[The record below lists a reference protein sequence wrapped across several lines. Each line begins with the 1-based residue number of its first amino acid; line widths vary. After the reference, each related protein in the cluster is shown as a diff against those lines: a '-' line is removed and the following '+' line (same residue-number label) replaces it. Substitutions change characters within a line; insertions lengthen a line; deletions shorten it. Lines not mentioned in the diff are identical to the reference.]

1 MNLCEI
7 FRARLATAEDSTE
20 RLYQLNWCEFIL
32 PSARESFLSEKGSIF
47 FKATVADLSG
57 QIHVVARGQ
66 AALGLT
72 GVGSKEEFLREA
84 EDLSLPLIAS
94 CRLLMRPDHGL
105 LVVEASPQD
114 LTHHPTLASQ
124 LMSPLLVACP
134 AMPSS
139 IVPAKLENLIT
150 SAMYPLAVSLNQG
163 EKAIACAR
171 ALVLLISNQKSKL
184 TKCGEAGFF
193 VETQNVSDP
202 YGAAGYTTRCLST
215 LENCV
220 RMRLDPP
227 TGGRLCFLAT
237 VRRLSCPECTCSETM
252 RCPRC
257 KSLLR
262 STSDM
267 RMLCC
272 AKHGSQ
278 SGLCRGLR
286 RQLAS
291 AVLCRDRRQTCKP
304 SLQEPSVLRAEFLTA
319 S

>member
-1 MNLCEI
+1 
-7 FRARLATAEDSTE
+7 
-20 RLYQLNWCEFIL
+20 
-32 PSARESFLSEKGSIF
+32 
-47 FKATVADLSG
+47 
-57 QIHVVARGQ
+57 
-66 AALGLT
+66 
-72 GVGSKEEFLREA
+72 
-84 EDLSLPLIAS
+84 
-94 CRLLMRPDHGL
+94 
-105 LVVEASPQD
+105 
-114 LTHHPTLASQ
+114 
-124 LMSPLLVACP
+124 MSPLLVACP

-237 VRRLSCPECTCSETM
+237 VSKLNGKEVVLSGVH
-252 RCPRC
+252 
-257 KSLLR
+257 LLR
-262 STSDM
+262 DNE
-267 RMLCC
+267 
-272 AKHGSQ
+272 
-278 SGLCRGLR
+278 
-286 RQLAS
+286 
-291 AVLCRDRRQTCKP
+291 V
-304 SLQEPSVLRAEFLTA
+304 PSVQESFEKYLGHAHALLREAREPKRSLSWAPETA
-319 S
+319 RKCRALSRSPTDL